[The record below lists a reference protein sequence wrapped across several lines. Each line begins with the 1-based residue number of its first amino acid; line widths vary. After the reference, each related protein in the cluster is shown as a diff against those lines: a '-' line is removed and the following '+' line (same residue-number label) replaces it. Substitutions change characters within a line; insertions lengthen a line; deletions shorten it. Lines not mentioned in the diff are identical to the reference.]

1 MSTHSQSKNRMMA
14 RLNKYFNEEDDD
26 EFINDF
32 TIEELEKISD
42 TEKFD
47 NRADIIKEA
56 NKAKS

>member
-1 MSTHSQSKNRMMA
+1 MMA
-14 RLNKYFNEEDDD
+14 RLNKYFNEEDDE

-32 TIEELEKISD
+32 TQEELEKISD